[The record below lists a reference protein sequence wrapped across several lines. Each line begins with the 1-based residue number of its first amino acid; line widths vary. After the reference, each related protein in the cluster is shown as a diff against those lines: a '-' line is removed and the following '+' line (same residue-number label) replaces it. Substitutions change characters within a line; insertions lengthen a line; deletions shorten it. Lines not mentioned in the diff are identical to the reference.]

1 VSVEYEEPKPKMV
14 KTELS
19 QNARKR
25 RLITKDGIEITQQ
38 QLISQFQPVSSTP
51 KQMPTIIIDDKSQ
64 DVEMKMQEAEEPQ
77 GKIARVEE
85 TKKFDEFQIFGL
97 FVGNEMRSLKNSSLQ
112 KKLKR
117 KILECILEIND
128 QDSDQHT

>member
-1 VSVEYEEPKPKMV
+1 VV

-64 DVEMKMQEAEEPQ
+64 DVDMKMQEAEEPQ
-77 GKIARVEE
+77 GKSARVEE
-85 TKKFDEFQIFGL
+85 TKNLDEFQIFGL
-97 FVGNEMRSLKNSSLQ
+97 FIGNEMRSLKNPSLQ
-112 KKLKR
+112 KKMKR
-117 KILECILEIND
+117 KILECILEISD
-128 QDSDQHT
+128 QDSDQHS